1 MQSYSNL
8 KGSGISNCFLLLQNG
23 FRCKDVAIGGSM
35 WCSDRLRC
43 ELKAIDR
50 IKECMHALTFL
61 ARAIVFVS
69 AQTGS
74 ASVPVTVLRYAVI
87 VTTRWLSWF
96 KCFWFVSGPTHW
108 LKMWWFVIFHV
119 SMIFQALR
127 TVFLIS
133 CKISMFQCSAKDAVP
148 ICSQSIVKLEIK
160 AMSSFFHSWA
170 SLLNY
175 PFNYPPTSLSVMSEE
190 WHSEEG
196 NSGSSRRTD
205 AFYSFQVSLCLTILF
220 PANAVHTLPISSWT
234 DLSYRSTTGT
244 KRK

>member
-43 ELKAIDR
+43 ELKAIDWM
-50 IKECMHALTFL
+50 KECMHALMFL

-170 SLLNY
+170 S
-175 PFNYPPTSLSVMSEE
+175 
-190 WHSEEG
+190 
-196 NSGSSRRTD
+196 
-205 AFYSFQVSLCLTILF
+205 FYSTTHLPLYQWWVKSDILRRGIQDHQGEQMLFICPDRVLSITSWNNSSENGTGSQEAQFQ
-220 PANAVHTLPISSWT
+220 
-234 DLSYRSTTGT
+234 
-244 KRK
+244 